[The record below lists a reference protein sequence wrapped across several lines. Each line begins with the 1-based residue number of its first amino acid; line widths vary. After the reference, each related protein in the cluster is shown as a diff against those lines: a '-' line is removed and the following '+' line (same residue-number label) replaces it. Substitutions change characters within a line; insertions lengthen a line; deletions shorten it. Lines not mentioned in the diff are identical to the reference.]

1 MVSFL
6 KRSLAF
12 SLVMLS
18 SIGLIGVAGP
28 SHAFTPSCTLLPA
41 RNSVV
46 NGEVF
51 LGGDFIELGLSAKGS
66 FGTSESAPAGF
77 RGNDSESNLGMGA
90 DLDGYCA
97 TPSDNTD
104 LPIDFFTPG
113 NAEERWSVGFT
124 ISGAEHFGSFSELED
139 DDSSAGITATHTVTD
154 ESSGSNL
161 SAKVV
166 SVVSLNGVQT
176 LRVTATHRFAKSEAF
191 FRTAVVFENLSGS
204 PLTDVR
210 YHRSFDPDNAK
221 FQLGD
226 FETRQTILDT
236 VADGGT
242 SVVQA
247 KLSATDSAALSTSG
261 KILNELSATSG
272 ITTEIPIIYY
282 SSEPESVAY
291 FGGFVNPNPY
301 EPLYRELSD
310 NTDFFDSPQSL
321 NATVEDDSGIGI
333 IVRTLS
339 LASGATSSR
348 LNFITSL
355 DSRDFSELAEVL
367 EEASDEEAS
376 YDASSDE
383 EPSAP
388 RAPVLP
394 RLDNFNIET
403 GENGQPQLRIEG
415 KRLWCISSMTVDG
428 MDIPFTS
435 GFSTPWYEYLNAD
448 LSGVTP
454 GKKTLVVQSCMGKVT
469 YTNWLTIPS
478 PVEPKSMW
486 TKVSSFGLSEA
497 AKAKIAAFNSTLGD
511 GYTKIRCIV
520 NSANGDDMNEALVAQ
535 VCTFANSNDASD
547 AIAVLET
554 RDSFAGSGYW
564 INIWV
569 SGN

>member
-1 MVSFL
+1 MTKFSKLKLVPVLVFL
-6 KRSLAF
+6 APF
-12 SLVMLS
+12 V
-18 SIGLIGVAGP
+18 GTGVDA
-28 SHAFTPSCTLLPA
+28 HAYTPTCTLLPA
-41 RNSVV
+41 RSTVAND
-46 NGEVF
+46 EVF

-66 FGTSESAPAGF
+66 FGTSGSAPVEF
-77 RGNDSESNLGMGA
+77 RGNDTASNLGMGA

-113 NAEERWSVGFT
+113 GQEERWSVGFT

-139 DDSSAGITATHTVTD
+139 DESSAGITATHAVTD

-166 SVVSLNGVQT
+166 SIISLNGAQT
-176 LRVTATHRFAKSEAF
+176 LRVTATHSFAKSDAF

-204 PLTDVR
+204 SLTDVR
-210 YHRSFDPDNAK
+210 YHRSFDPDNAV
-221 FQLGD
+221 FQGGD
-226 FETRQTILDT
+226 YDTRQTILDT

-247 KLSATDSAALSTSG
+247 KLQDSDLIALAASG
-261 KILNELSATSG
+261 QILNELSATSA
-272 ITTEIPIIYY
+272 IVTEIPIIYY

-291 FGGFVNPNPY
+291 FGGFLNPNPY
-301 EPLYRELSD
+301 EPLFNEESD
-310 NTDFFDSPQSL
+310 NTDFFVSPQSL
-321 NATVEDDSGIGI
+321 NATVEDDVGMGI

-339 LASGATSSR
+339 LAAGATSSP

-355 DSRDFSELAEVL
+355 DARDFSELAEVL
-367 EEASDEEAS
+367 EAASEASSE
-376 YDASSDE
+376 DASSDE
-383 EPSAP
+383 EPSTPRSPQFPRFDSYSIAP
-388 RAPVLP
+388 NSDFLE
-394 RLDNFNIET
+394 LT
-403 GENGQPQLRIEG
+403 IEG
-415 KRLWCISSMTVDG
+415 KRLWCISSVTIDG
-428 MDIPFTS
+428 MVIPFTS

-469 YTNWLTIPS
+469 YTNWFTIPS

-497 AKAKIAAFNSTLGD
+497 AKAKIAAFNSNLGD
-511 GYTKIRCIV
+511 GYTKLRCIV
-520 NSANGDDMNEALVAQ
+520 NSSNGQDMNEALAAQ
-535 VCTFANSNDASD
+535 VCKFAKSNDVSSAT
-547 AIAVLET
+547 AVLET

>member
-1 MVSFL
+1 MPNFSKLKLVPVLVFL
-6 KRSLAF
+6 APF
-12 SLVMLS
+12 V
-18 SIGLIGVAGP
+18 GTGVDA
-28 SHAFTPSCTLLPA
+28 HAYTPTCTLLPA
-41 RNSVV
+41 RSTLAND
-46 NGEVF
+46 EVF

-66 FGTSESAPAGF
+66 FGTSGNAPAGF

-97 TPSDNTD
+97 TASDNTD
-104 LPIDFFTPG
+104 FPIDFFTPG
-113 NAEERWSVGFT
+113 GPEERWSVGFT
-124 ISGAEHFGSFSELED
+124 ISGAEHFGSFSELVGDE
-139 DDSSAGITATHTVTD
+139 SSAGITATHAVTD

-166 SVVSLNGVQT
+166 SIISLNGAQT
-176 LRVTATHRFAKSEAF
+176 LRVTATHSFAKSDAF

-204 PLTDVR
+204 SLTDVR
-210 YHRSFDPDNAK
+210 YHRSFDPDNAQ
-221 FQLGD
+221 FQGGD
-226 FETRQTILDT
+226 YTTRQTILDT

-247 KLSATDSAALSTSG
+247 KLQDSDLIALAASG
-261 KILNELSATSG
+261 QILNELSATSA
-272 ITTEIPIIYY
+272 IVTEIPIIYY

-291 FGGFVNPNPY
+291 FGGFENPNPY
-301 EPLYRELSD
+301 EPLYDYSSD
-310 NTDFFDSPQSL
+310 NTDFFVSPQSL
-321 NATVEDDSGIGI
+321 NATVEADEGMGI

-339 LASGATSSR
+339 LAAGATSSP

-355 DSRDFSELAEVL
+355 DARDFSDLAEVL
-367 EEASDEEAS
+367 EAASEDT
-376 YDASSDE
+376 SSDE
-383 EPSAP
+383 EPSTP
-388 RAPVLP
+388 RSPQFP
-394 RLDNFNIET
+394 RFDSYSIVPNSDFLELT
-403 GENGQPQLRIEG
+403 IEG
-415 KRLWCISSMTVDG
+415 KRLWCISSMAIDG

-469 YTNWLTIPS
+469 YINWFTIPS

-486 TKVSSFGLSEA
+486 TKVSYFGLSEA
-497 AKAKIAAFNSTLGD
+497 AKAKIAAFNSNLGD

-535 VCTFANSNDASD
+535 VCTFANSNDASQ
-547 AIAVLET
+547 ATAVLET